1 MHYNEQVMTPRISG
15 KRDHPAILIV
25 ALALAGGIFILDFMT
40 PRGMAPQ
47 MLYAV
52 VLLVSV
58 WTYNQRIVK
67 LLAWLCTV
75 LTVAGFIF
83 ASGDPSETSIFN
95 RVVSIGLI
103 WLTAVLA
110 LLYMRTEDRLRQVNL
125 NLEQLVEERTAALT
139 QVMKQRERLGRD
151 LHDDV
156 LQLLYAAGLNLKTAV
171 PPMKACPPDVA
182 GQVRHTIG
190 ELELAMQHLR
200 DYISGPQPMADGE
213 PSVGV
218 ALANLVQNMAVAD
231 RPRFSL
237 NLQPGLSAVL
247 LSRAK
252 TEHVVHIVREAL
264 SNCARHSRATQG
276 LVTVQR
282 DNGMLKIEIND
293 DGIGFNPDD
302 ARRDGH
308 GLVNMATRAEEI
320 GGTLAIVS
328 SLGRGTRIMVQVP
341 CAEAV
346 RS

>member
-1 MHYNEQVMTPRISG
+1 MSAQTSG
-15 KRDHPAILIV
+15 AQNNLPALSI
-25 ALALAGGIFILDFMT
+25 ALGLAGGIFILDFMT

-58 WTYNQRIVK
+58 WTYNQRLVK

-83 ASGDPSETSIFN
+83 GSGDPSEISIFN

-110 LLYMRTEDRLRQVNL
+110 LLYMRTEERLRQVNL
-125 NLEQLVEERTAALT
+125 NLEELVTARTAALLFA
-139 QVMKQRERLGRD
+139 VEQRERLGRD

-171 PPMKACPPDVA
+171 PPLKTCPPDVA
-182 GQVRHTIG
+182 GQIRHTIG

-200 DYISGPQPMADGE
+200 DYISGPQPTVDGE
-213 PSVGV
+213 PPVGV
-218 ALANLVQNMAVAD
+218 ALANLVQSMAVAG
-231 RPRFSL
+231 RPQFNL
-237 NLQPGLSAVL
+237 NLQPDLSAVL

-264 SNCARHSRATQG
+264 SNCARHSQATQG

-282 DNGMLKIEIND
+282 NNGMLQIEIND
-293 DGIGFNPDD
+293 DGVGFNPDD
-302 ARRDGH
+302 ARRDGY
-308 GLVNMATRAEEI
+308 GLANMAARTEEM
-320 GGTLAIVS
+320 GGTLTIVS
-328 SLGRGTRIMVQVP
+328 SPGQGTRIMVQVP
-341 CAEAV
+341 YEETV
-346 RS
+346 RP

>member
-1 MHYNEQVMTPRISG
+1 MPNS
-15 KRDHPAILIV
+15 RDNLPALSI
-25 ALALAGGIFILDFMT
+25 ALGLAAGVFILDSMT

-58 WTYNQRIVK
+58 WTHDRRIVK
-67 LLAWLCTV
+67 RLAWLCTV

-83 ASGDPSETSIFN
+83 ASGDPSEMSIFN

-103 WLTAVLA
+103 WMTAVLA
-110 LLYMRTEDRLRQVNL
+110 LLYMRAEERLRQINL

-156 LQLLYAAGLNLKTAV
+156 LQLLYAAGLNLKTTV
-171 PPMKACPPDVA
+171 PPMKTCPPDVA
-182 GQVRHTIG
+182 GQIRHTIG

-200 DYISGPQPMADGE
+200 EYISGPQPAVDGE
-213 PSVGV
+213 PPVGV
-218 ALANLVQNMAVAD
+218 ALANLVQNMAVAG
-231 RPRFSL
+231 RPLFSL
-237 NLQPGLSAVL
+237 SLQPGLSRVV
-247 LSRAK
+247 LSRER
-252 TEHVVHIVREAL
+252 TENMVHIIREAL

-276 LVTVQR
+276 LVTAQR
-282 DNGMLKIEIND
+282 DNGMLEIEVND
-293 DGIGFNPDD
+293 DGIGFNPAD

-308 GLVNMATRAEEI
+308 GLANMAARAEEM
-320 GGTLAIVS
+320 GGTLTVVS
-328 SLGRGTRIMVQVP
+328 SPGQGTRIVVQVP
-341 CAEAV
+341 YEETV

>member
-1 MHYNEQVMTPRISG
+1 MTARPPNTRESL
-15 KRDHPAILIV
+15 P
-25 ALALAGGIFILDFMT
+25 ALAIALGLAGGVFILDSLT

-75 LTVAGFIF
+75 LTVVSFIVS
-83 ASGDPSETSIFN
+83 SGDPSETAVFN

-110 LLYMRTEDRLRQVNL
+110 QLYMRTEERLRQVNL
-125 NLEQLVEERTAALT
+125 NLEQLIAERTAALSRA
-139 QVMKQRERLGRD
+139 MEQRERLGRD

-171 PPMKACPPDVA
+171 PPIKACPPDVA

-200 DYISGPQPMADGE
+200 DYISGPQPPVDGE
-213 PSVGV
+213 PPVGV
-218 ALANLVQNMAVAD
+218 ALANLVQNMTVAD

-252 TEHVVHIVREAL
+252 TENVLHIVREAL
-264 SNCARHSRATQG
+264 SNCARHSQATQG

-282 DNGMLKIEIND
+282 DNGMLQIEIND

-302 ARRDGH
+302 AGRDGH
-308 GLVNMATRAEEI
+308 GLANMATRAREI
-320 GGTLAIVS
+320 GGTLAIAS
-328 SLGRGTRIMVQVP
+328 SPGQGTRIVVQVP
-341 CAEAV
+341 CAETV
-346 RS
+346 QS

>member
-1 MHYNEQVMTPRISG
+1 MRTQPSRAQNNL
-15 KRDHPAILIV
+15 PALSI
-25 ALALAGGIFILDFMT
+25 ALGLAGGIFILDFMT

-52 VLLVSV
+52 AILVSV

-75 LTVAGFIF
+75 LTVAGFIHG
-83 ASGDPSETSIFN
+83 SGDPSEISIFN
-95 RVVSIGLI
+95 RVVSIGLV

-110 LLYMRTEDRLRQVNL
+110 LLYMRTEERLRQVNL
-125 NLEQLVEERTAALT
+125 NLEELVTERTEALLFA
-139 QVMKQRERLGRD
+139 VEQRERLGRD

-171 PPMKACPPDVA
+171 PPLKTCPPDVA

-200 DYISGPQPMADGE
+200 DYIAGPQPTVDGE
-213 PSVGV
+213 PPVGV
-218 ALANLVQNMAVAD
+218 ALANLVQSMAVAGC
-231 RPRFSL
+231 PQFNL

-264 SNCARHSRATQG
+264 SNCARHSKATQG
-276 LVTVQR
+276 LVTVLR
-282 DNGMLKIEIND
+282 DDGMLKVEISD
-293 DGIGFNPDD
+293 DGMGFNPED
-302 ARRDGH
+302 AKREGH
-308 GLVNMATRAEEI
+308 GLANMAARAKEM
-320 GGTLAIVS
+320 GGQLAVVS
-328 SLGRGTRIMVQVP
+328 SPGRGTRIVVQVP
-341 CAEAV
+341 WLEEV

>member
-1 MHYNEQVMTPRISG
+1 MNAQASG
-15 KRDHPAILIV
+15 TQNNLPALSIGLG
-25 ALALAGGIFILDFMT
+25 LAAGIFILDWMT

-52 VLLVSV
+52 ALLVSV

-75 LTVAGFIF
+75 LTVAGFIHG
-83 ASGDPSETSIFN
+83 SGDSSEISIFN

-110 LLYMRTEDRLRQVNL
+110 LLYMRTEERLRQVNL
-125 NLEQLVEERTAALT
+125 NLEELVTERTAALLFA
-139 QVMKQRERLGRD
+139 VEQRERLGRD

-171 PPMKACPPDVA
+171 PPLKTCPPDVA

-200 DYISGPQPMADGE
+200 DYIAGPQPAATGE
-213 PSVGV
+213 PPVGV
-218 ALANLVQNMAVAD
+218 ALANLIQSMAVAG
-231 RPRFSL
+231 RPQFNL

-247 LSRAK
+247 FSRAK

-264 SNCARHSRATQG
+264 SNCARHSQATQG
-276 LVTVQR
+276 LVTVLR
-282 DNGMLKIEIND
+282 DNGMLQIEISD

-302 ARRDGH
+302 AKRGGH
-308 GLVNMATRAEEI
+308 GLANMAARAEEM
-320 GGTLAIVS
+320 GGILTIVS
-328 SLGRGTRIMVQVP
+328 SPGQGTRVMVQVP
-341 CAEAV
+341 WLETV
-346 RS
+346 RP

>member
-1 MHYNEQVMTPRISG
+1 MQATDTRNSR
-15 KRDHPAILIV
+15 PALIIAV
-25 ALALAGGIFILDFMT
+25 ALAAGVFILDAMT

-58 WTYNQRIVK
+58 WTNNRRIVAR
-67 LLAWLCTV
+67 LAWLCT
-75 LTVAGFIF
+75 LSTVVGYIF
-83 ASGDPSETSIFN
+83 ASGDHSETAVFN

-110 LLYMRTEDRLRQVNL
+110 LLYMRAEERLRQVNL
-125 NLEQLVEERTAALT
+125 NLEQLVAERTTALSRA
-139 QVMKQRERLGRD
+139 MEQRERLGRD

-171 PPMKACPPDVA
+171 PPMKTCPPDVA
-182 GQVRHTIG
+182 GLIRHTIG

-200 DYISGPQPMADGE
+200 DYISGPRPSVDGE
-213 PSVGV
+213 LPIGV
-218 ALANLVQNMAVAD
+218 ALANLMQNMTVAD

-237 NLQPGLSAVL
+237 NLQPGLSAVF

-252 TEHVVHIVREAL
+252 TENMVHIVREAL

-282 DNGMLKIEIND
+282 DDGMLRIEVND
-293 DGIGFNPDD
+293 DGIGFNPAD

-308 GLVNMATRAEEI
+308 GLINMTARVEEM
-320 GGTLAIVS
+320 GGTLTIAS
-328 SLGRGTRIMVQVP
+328 SLGQGTRILVQVP
-341 CAEAV
+341 YEERA
-346 RS
+346 RP

>member
-1 MHYNEQVMTPRISG
+1 MSAQTSG
-15 KRDHPAILIV
+15 AQNNLPTLSIGLG
-25 ALALAGGIFILDFMT
+25 LAAGIFILDWMT

-52 VLLVSV
+52 AILVSV

-75 LTVAGFIF
+75 LTVAGFILG
-83 ASGDPSETSIFN
+83 SGDPSEISIFN

-110 LLYMRTEDRLRQVNL
+110 LLYMRTEERLRQVNL
-125 NLEQLVEERTAALT
+125 NLEELVTERTAALLFA
-139 QVMKQRERLGRD
+139 VEQRERLGRD

-171 PPMKACPPDVA
+171 PPLKTCPPDVA

-200 DYISGPQPMADGE
+200 DYIAGPRPAAAGE
-213 PSVGV
+213 PPVGV
-218 ALANLVQNMAVAD
+218 ALANLIQSMAVAG
-231 RPRFSL
+231 RPQFNL

-264 SNCARHSRATQG
+264 SNCVRHSQATQG
-276 LVTVQR
+276 LVTVLR
-282 DNGMLKIEIND
+282 DNGVLMIEISD

-302 ARRDGH
+302 AKRGGH
-308 GLVNMATRAEEI
+308 GLANMAARAREM
-320 GGTLAIVS
+320 GGQLAVVS
-328 SLGRGTRIMVQVP
+328 SPGRGAQIVVQVP
-341 CAEAV
+341 WLETV
-346 RS
+346 RP

>member
-1 MHYNEQVMTPRISG
+1 MSAQIAGAQNNL
-15 KRDHPAILIV
+15 PALSI
-25 ALALAGGIFILDFMT
+25 ALGLAVGVFILDSLT

-52 VLLVSV
+52 AILVSV

-75 LTVAGFIF
+75 LTVAGFLVG
-83 ASGDPSETSIFN
+83 SGDPSEISIFN

-110 LLYMRTEDRLRQVNL
+110 LLYMRTEERLRLVNL

-171 PPMKACPPDVA
+171 PPMKTCPPDVA
-182 GQVRHTIG
+182 GQIRHTIG

-200 DYISGPQPMADGE
+200 DYIAGPRTPTDSE
-213 PSVGV
+213 PPVGV
-218 ALANLVQNMAVAD
+218 ALANLVQKMTVAD

-237 NLQPGLSAVL
+237 NLQPGLSAVF

-252 TEHVVHIVREAL
+252 TEDVVHIVREAL
-264 SNCARHSRATQG
+264 SNCTRHSRATQG

-282 DNGMLKIEIND
+282 DNGMLQIEIND

-302 ARRDGH
+302 AKRDGH
-308 GLVNMATRAEEI
+308 GLANMAARAEEMD
-320 GGTLAIVS
+320 GMLTIVS
-328 SLGRGTRIMVQVP
+328 SPGQGTRVMVQVP
-341 CAEAV
+341 CAETD
-346 RS
+346 RP

>member
-1 MHYNEQVMTPRISG
+1 MSAQTSRAQNNL
-15 KRDHPAILIV
+15 PALSI
-25 ALALAGGIFILDFMT
+25 ALGLTGGIFTLDFMT

-52 VLLVSV
+52 VILISV

-67 LLAWLCTV
+67 LLAWLCAG

-83 ASGDPSETSIFN
+83 THGDPTEIGIFN
-95 RVVSIGLI
+95 RVVGIGLV

-110 LLYMRTEDRLRQVNL
+110 LLYMRTEERLRQVNL
-125 NLEQLVEERTAALT
+125 NLERLVEERTAALMR
-139 QVMKQRERLGRD
+139 VMDQRERLGRD

-171 PPMKACPPDVA
+171 PPMKTCPPDVA
-182 GQVRHTIG
+182 VQIRHTVG

-200 DYISGPQPMADGE
+200 DYIVGPQPPTGGE
-213 PSVGV
+213 PPVGV
-218 ALANLVQNMAVAD
+218 ALANLVQSMAVAG
-231 RPRFSL
+231 RPQFNL
-237 NLQPGLSAVL
+237 NLQPGLSAVF

-276 LVTVQR
+276 LVTVLR

-302 ARRDGH
+302 AKRGGH
-308 GLVNMATRAEEI
+308 GLANMAARAREMR
-320 GGTLAIVS
+320 GQLAVVS
-328 SLGRGTRIMVQVP
+328 SPGQGTQIVVQVP
-341 CAEAV
+341 CLEEV
-346 RS
+346 RP